1 MTEIISYTVIAIGMM
16 FNLFGCIGITRLPDV
31 YNRIQ
36 AATKCV
42 TMGTCLILLGLMIH
56 AGVSPLG
63 IKALLCILFILVTS
77 PTSAHALA
85 RGAYKSGV
93 KLWKKS
99 CCDQYGA
106 VSIITAYDV
115 MKKDV
120 ITVSPDTPLQDAV
133 DLLVEMRITGMPVVE
148 QDGSIAGIISEK
160 DMIDYASKSN
170 IKTARVRDAMSTK
183 ATVFSPDTDIHIIAG
198 VLSKGKFRRVPI
210 AENGKLVGIVSRRDI
225 MHILTSGK
233 KKEAGKK

>member
-1 MTEIISYTVIAIGMM
+1 MTEIISYTAITIGMF
-16 FNLFGCIGITRLPDV
+16 FNIVGCIGINRLPDV
-31 YNRIQ
+31 YNRLQ

-42 TMGTCLILLGLMIH
+42 TMGTCLILLGIMIH
-56 AGVSPLG
+56 AGISPLG
-63 IKALLCILFILVTS
+63 IKALLCVVFILVTS

-99 CCDQYGA
+99 CCDQYGK
-106 VSIITAYDV
+106 VSLINAHDV

-133 DLLVEMRITGMPVVE
+133 DLLVEMKITGMPVVE
-148 QDGSIAGIISEK
+148 PDGGIIGIISEK
-160 DMIDYASKSN
+160 DMIDYSNKSN
-170 IKTARVRDAMSTK
+170 IKTAKVRDAMSAK
-183 ATVFSPDTDIHIIAG
+183 ATVFSPDTDINIIAG
-198 VLSKGKFRRVPI
+198 VLSTGKFRRVPI